1 MGKIKDNFNKQVD
14 KEVERDIDPHQDRG
28 LSIGIVIYCVLIG
41 LYFVFHQTGSTGF
54 FTESFGIFQA
64 FLFYGILVYWIVTS
78 GLIIVGLRQ
87 PSRDLDTYGGL
98 LFATIAFAWLFVVFP
113 FDFAYFADV
122 LPDSLSFLVQWI
134 SNGVARVLMVLLF
147 IMHLF
152 FTFYAT
158 ILSVAVYKARARRK
172 A

>member
-1 MGKIKDNFNKQVD
+1 MGKFKDEFYKQVD
-14 KEVERDIDPHQDRG
+14 KEVKGDINPHQDRG
-28 LSIGIVIYCVLIG
+28 LSIGIVICCVLIG
-41 LYFVFHQTGSTGF
+41 LYFVFHQTESTGF
-54 FTESFGIFQA
+54 FTESFGIFEI

-152 FTFYAT
+152 FTVYAT
-158 ILSVAVYKARARRK
+158 TLSIAVYKMRARQR
-172 A
+172 

>member
-14 KEVERDIDPHQDRG
+14 KEVKGDIDPHQDRG

-54 FTESFGIFQA
+54 FTESFGIFEA

-87 PSRDLDTYGGL
+87 PSRDLDIYGGL
-98 LFATIAFAWLFVVFP
+98 IFATFASAWLFVVFP

-158 ILSVAVYKARARRK
+158 ILTVAVHKERARRK

>member
-1 MGKIKDNFNKQVD
+1 LGKIKDNFNKQVD
-14 KEVERDIDPHQDRG
+14 KEVNGDIDPRQDRG

-41 LYFVFHQTGSTGF
+41 LYFVFHQTGSTGY
-54 FTESFGIFQA
+54 FTESFGIFEA

-87 PSRDLDTYGGL
+87 PSRDLDIYGGL

-122 LPDSLSFLVQWI
+122 LPDSLSFLLQWF

-147 IMHLF
+147 IIHLF

-158 ILSVAVYKARARRK
+158 ILTVAVNKERARRK